1 MKAQFLKMA
10 GVNSEDEFYNMFPTE
25 ESFFQAYPEARN
37 YANGGATYP
46 YPGQATAD
54 QFFNYGMQ
62 GKGAGAQIPVETYY
76 AYGGSSNG
84 PLGYFEDGGMG
95 QNSSPFNYGAFPA
108 FAQKG
113 NQVQG
118 GGIDAA
124 TGTIKDNFLAA
135 IQKNVNKAMLDQETE
150 QALEMNQEMMPQLIA
165 QYGAEAGSMF
175 MPNMYNQ
182 DMFEDRYN
190 QLNQENADSTRNMMG
205 LAKFFTNNLI
215 NRKLDSI
222 TEQQKRDEQM
232 KSELGTDAQTVPEF
246 NSIPDNM
253 AKYGGSLKKYQTG
266 SQTEDPFLAQIQ
278 KMQADLAKEK
288 LKAKTDAEQAKLTA
302 LKNAVNTAIKNYNVA
317 VIPFGDWKSSRELG
331 LGITDQPTNI
341 ASKEVRAQEIV
352 NAYNAYN
359 NYAKSI
365 GASTTPTPTTPATE
379 TKPAAKTTTP
389 GGQVYDSSYG
399 VYYTPIK
406 SQAEYQREL
415 LKANKTPEDLAR
427 QNAWAISKENKTYQT
442 QSQTGDLQ
450 APAAAPDTPT
460 PAKAPAKPAPKAPA
474 PQAKPKVD
482 TIIVDE
488 YFKKGGNKF
497 DKGGVVKIEQSKQ
510 TNHVRT
516 TYEDGTIEITDEAGN
531 IISTTTAAKK
541 EGVPP
546 MSYKP
551 DMNPILGETHSQWAG
566 RNGIPGGGWN
576 GAALANK
583 VWDGKQWVDPA
594 GTTTPAA
601 TTGEMSPEE
610 KAVRDFAIAKGQ
622 NPDEVWQNYQ
632 MITSSYGTMGAG
644 TQQPYGYG
652 VSTMVPYRY
661 KHRGYGSIG
670 WDRGYVPEVGDLAAM
685 QEQANRMGY
694 EFYGKSRPTLFG
706 GRKVVIKTK
715 YNPSTGK
722 VERAPEV
729 ENEAPKTPS
738 PTWGVNQQAPSP
750 LLTDMD
756 RYNLDK
762 EQAIKEGQ
770 EYANQQAYN
779 EMIQAGID
787 PVAQARLLTPIESTM
802 QPENVE
808 EPTLEQIY
816 RPTKKHGGLH
826 RFLPKHQVLGETG
839 FKFDNLD
846 INIPIMDTFH
856 DIKTGL
862 TSIKDFKQQRADA
875 RREKRGTDE
884 KAVWKTGPSPY
895 AADTVLT
902 GMSALTN
909 IAKGKERKALEEQM
923 ATGKLADNL
932 FTSVEKKRGDYVPTG
947 QEYGMFRPD
956 QTTPIFDTGYDRG
969 YANRPTY
976 SYDRGGSIAYSDWSQ
991 TPVNGYYGIPT
1002 GEMSMYS
1009 QWTQAPVRMQ
1019 QGGVMSEDGIEME
1032 LTPEEIEYITQMGG
1046 QVEFLD

>member
-25 ESFFQAYPEARN
+25 ESFFQAYPEART

-62 GKGAGAQIPVETYY
+62 GKGAGYQIPIETMY
-76 AYGGSSNG
+76 AYGGFTSKPSAT
-84 PLGYFEDGGMG
+84 LVHYEDGGMG
-95 QNSSPFNYGAFPA
+95 QHSSPFNYGAFPA
-108 FAQKG
+108 FAQRG

-135 IQKNVNKAMLDQETE
+135 IQKNVNKAMLNQETE
-150 QALEMNQEMMPQLIA
+150 QALDMNQQMMPQLIA

-215 NRKLDSI
+215 NRKLD
-222 TEQQKRDEQM
+222 EQM
-232 KSELGTDAQTVPEF
+232 KLSTDAQTVPDF
-246 NSIPDNM
+246 NPIPDNM
-253 AKYGGSLKKYQTG
+253 AKYGGSLKKYQNG
-266 SQTEDPFLAQIQ
+266 SQTGDPFLAEIQ
-278 KMQADLAKEK
+278 RMEAEVASRKAQAKTEAERSRLNSLQADLKDAIAEYKKPYKPQIFIDEFGVRETIPDVDPYK
-288 LKAKTDAEQAKLTA
+288 SKALQNV
-302 LKNAVNTAIKNYNVA
+302 KNAYKAYNDYA
-317 VIPFGDWKSSRELG
+317 VSIGKFTPIQNDDEYYALMNKPNKTYEELNKFSAYKPTVDYYTWSKSKKSSSEAPQPPAPG
-331 LGITDQPTNI
+331 LP
-341 ASKEVRAQEIV
+341 AA
-352 NAYNAYN
+352 APA
-359 NYAKSI
+359 
-365 GASTTPTPTTPATE
+365 TPTPTPAPAT
-379 TKPAAKTTTP
+379 
-389 GGQVYDSSYG
+389 
-399 VYYTPIK
+399 
-406 SQAEYQREL
+406 
-415 LKANKTPEDLAR
+415 PE
-427 QNAWAISKENKTYQT
+427 
-442 QSQTGDLQ
+442 
-450 APAAAPDTPT
+450 
-460 PAKAPAKPAPKAPA
+460 KAPEKPAPKAPA

-482 TIIVDE
+482 TIMVDE

-497 DKGGVVKIEQSKQ
+497 DKGGVVKIEKSKQ

-531 IISTTTAAKK
+531 IISTTTPAKK

-551 DMNPILGETHSQWAG
+551 DMNPIPGETHSQWSR

-594 GTTTPAA
+594 G

-661 KHRGYGSIG
+661 RHRGYGSIG
-670 WDRGYVPEVGDLAAM
+670 WDRGYVPGVGDLAAM

-729 ENEAPKTPS
+729 ENEAPAFT
-738 PTWGVNQQAPSP
+738 
-750 LLTDMD
+750 
-756 RYNLDK
+756 
-762 EQAIKEGQ
+762 
-770 EYANQQAYN
+770 
-779 EMIQAGID
+779 
-787 PVAQARLLTPIESTM
+787 
-802 QPENVE
+802 
-808 EPTLEQIY
+808 EPTTNNEPVREDFTVPRLEVAEGFKQ
-816 RPTKKHGGLH
+816 GGLT
-826 RFLPKHQVLGETG
+826 RFLPKAQAGMMTPKG
-839 FKFDNLD
+839 TFAFDNLD

-875 RREKRGTDE
+875 RREKRGTNE

-909 IAKGKERKALEEQM
+909 IAKGKERRALEEQM

-1009 QWTQAPVRMQ
+1009 QWSQSPVKMQ
-1019 QGGVMSEDGIEME
+1019 EGGVMSQDGIEME